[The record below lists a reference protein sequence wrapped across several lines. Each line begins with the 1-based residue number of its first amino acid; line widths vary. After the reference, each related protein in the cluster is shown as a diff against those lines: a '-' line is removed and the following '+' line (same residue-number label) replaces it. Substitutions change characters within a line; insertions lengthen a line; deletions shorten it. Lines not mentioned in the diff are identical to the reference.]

1 MKSRNFYIM
10 KAENINNAVEPKDIT
25 KSIKLEY
32 VRKNLIQYL
41 DTQPVQFYIKEKPNN
56 IYPDFIEKPIPLI
69 SDKVKEFFDKLGIKS
84 IFYKP
89 VMLADIKRMKQTLY
103 WLVVPRKIDCM
114 SDETLFNR
122 DDSVRRLKIDSER
135 VGYYKVFKVNGIL
148 EDYIIVDESVVNIL
162 SVGNFFG
169 FEFEKI

>member
-10 KAENINNAVEPKDIT
+10 KADKVNNAVEPKDIT
-25 KSIKLEY
+25 KTIKLEY
-32 VRKNLIQYL
+32 DRKNLIQYL
-41 DTQPVQFYIKEKPNN
+41 DTQHVQIYINEKLSN

-148 EDYIIVDESVVNIL
+148 EDYIIVDESVVSIL
-162 SVGNFFG
+162 SLSNFFG
-169 FEFEKI
+169 LKFEIL